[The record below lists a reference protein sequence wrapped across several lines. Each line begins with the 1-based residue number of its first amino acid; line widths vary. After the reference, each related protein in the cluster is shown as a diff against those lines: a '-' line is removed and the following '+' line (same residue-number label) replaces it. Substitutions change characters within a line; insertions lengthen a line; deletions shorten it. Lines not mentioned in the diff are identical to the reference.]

1 MWFSVSVSQ
10 IVYVTIVVLVGG
22 FALIRTL
29 SFLNN
34 SRRQRARWFER
45 KTLREAVPTSTPD
58 DNPVQVA
65 HDRGLESIETHFTVM
80 RRLLVPIILTV
91 TLLLALLPFVS
102 PASSSLVAAIVAV
115 VASLAL
121 RPILENAI
129 AGIVIGTSRL
139 VRIGDTVRVDGWYG
153 TVEDITTT
161 HTVLKLWDWRRYLV
175 PNNRMLQS
183 PLINY
188 SLVDSHQWAYVE
200 FFVSPKV
207 DIDQVK
213 ELAVK
218 APYRSSRFVEKE
230 EPVFWVMDIEKD
242 AIRCWVAA
250 WANSA
255 SDAWYLTND
264 IRIELI
270 REFRQHEIAL
280 SLQRHEISPQER
292 PTNRHTAKSPNADDS
307 PAARSAS
314 ITQAADNEH
323 LGGPHPQDDCGPQ
336 LPNRT

>member
-1 MWFSVSVSQ
+1 MSLLVSQ
-10 IVYVTIVVLVGG
+10 IVYITTVVLVGG

-29 SFLNN
+29 SFLSS
-34 SRRQRARWFER
+34 SRRQRAKWFER
-45 KTLREAVPTSTPD
+45 KTLREAVPTSTPVA
-58 DNPVQVA
+58 NPGQVA
-65 HDRGLESIETHFTVM
+65 HDQGLESIETHFTVM

-91 TLLLALLPFVS
+91 TLLLAFLPFVS
-102 PASSSLVAAIVAV
+102 EASTSLVAAIVAV
-115 VASLAL
+115 VAGMAL
-121 RPILENAI
+121 RPFLENAI
-129 AGIVIGTSRL
+129 AGIVIGASRL

-161 HTVLKLWDWRRYLV
+161 HTAIKLWDWRRYLV

-188 SLVDSHQWAYVE
+188 SLIDNYQWAYVE
-200 FFVSPKV
+200 FFVAPHV
-207 DIDQVK
+207 DIDKVK

-218 APYRSSRFVEKE
+218 VPYRSSRFQNKE
-230 EPVFWVMDIEKD
+230 EPAFWVIDIEKD

-255 SDAWYLTND
+255 SEAWGLTSD

-280 SLQRHEISPQER
+280 SLQRHELSVR
-292 PTNRHTAKSPNADDS
+292 KHPTSSHTAQSPNADDS
-307 PAARSAS
+307 TATPPASV
-314 ITQAADNEH
+314 TQAGNNEH
-323 LGGPHPQDDCGPQ
+323 FGGPNPQDSRGSSTP
-336 LPNRT
+336 